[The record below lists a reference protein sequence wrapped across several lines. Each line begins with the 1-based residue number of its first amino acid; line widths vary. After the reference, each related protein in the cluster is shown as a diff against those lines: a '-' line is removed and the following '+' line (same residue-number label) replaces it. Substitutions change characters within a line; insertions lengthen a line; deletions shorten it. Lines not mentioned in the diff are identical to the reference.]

1 MPLQNRVT
9 PTGDIIAAPARGLF
23 MGNRGILHDDD
34 GRVGRARWRHSHW
47 IVCVL
52 AFKGRRRSV
61 MQPHRYTELFFLDE
75 AVALA
80 AGHRPCAECRRDRFR
95 AFLAA
100 WAKGTG
106 HDGAAPDAAALD
118 AMLHV
123 ARVDPRSRRQATW
136 PARLANLPD
145 GTFIRQGDGGN
156 IPRLV
161 IGDAL
166 YGWTPAGYRDPVSRS
181 QETIVTVLTPRPTV
195 AALAGGYVPE
205 LHPTA
210 ARRPVDGSLP

>member
-9 PTGDIIAAPARGLF
+9 PTGDIIADPARGLF

-95 AFLAA
+95 AFVAC
-100 WAKGTG
+100 WTNGIG
-106 HDGAAPDAAALD
+106 HDGAVPDAAGLD
-118 AMLHV
+118 AMLHA

-136 PARLANLPD
+136 RAPLADLPD
-145 GTFIRQGDGGN
+145 GAFICLGDGDST
-156 IPRLV
+156 PRV
-161 IGDAL
+161 ILGDAL
-166 YGWTPAGYRDPVSRS
+166 YGWTPAGYRNAVRRPRGAS
-181 QETIVTVLTPRPTV
+181 VTVLTPRPTV
-195 AALAGGYVPE
+195 SALAGGYRPV
-205 LHPTA
+205 LHPSA
-210 ARRPVDGSLP
+210 AG

>member
-9 PTGDIIAAPARGLF
+9 PTGDIIADPARGLF

-34 GRVGRARWRHSHW
+34 GRLGRARWRHSHW

-61 MQPHRYTELFFLDE
+61 MQPRRYTELFFLDE

-95 AFLAA
+95 AFVAC

-106 HDGAAPDAAALD
+106 HAGAVPGATGLD
-118 AMLHV
+118 ALLHV
-123 ARVDPRSRRQATW
+123 TRVDPRLRGQLTW
-136 PARLANLPD
+136 RTGLAGLPD
-145 GTFIRQGDGGN
+145 GTFIRLNNGDDR
-156 IPRLV
+156 PRLV
-161 IGDAL
+161 LRDAL
-166 YGWTPAGYRDPVSRS
+166 FGWTPSGYRDAVARPDGSM
-181 QETIVTVLTPRPTV
+181 VTVLTPRPTV
-195 AALAGGYVPE
+195 AALAGGYLPA
-205 LHPTA
+205 LHPSA
-210 ARRPVDGSLP
+210 AG